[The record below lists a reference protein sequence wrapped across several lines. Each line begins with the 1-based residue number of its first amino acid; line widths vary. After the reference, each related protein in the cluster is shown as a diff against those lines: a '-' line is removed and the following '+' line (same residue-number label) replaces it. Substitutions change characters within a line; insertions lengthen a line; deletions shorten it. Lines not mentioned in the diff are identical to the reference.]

1 MSAKILD
8 GRAAAAAWKE
18 ELREWMA
25 QSRAKPCLAV
35 VSAGYDPASEVYIRQ
50 KEKACAELGIA
61 FRRCKIGAEHQL
73 MQTIRTTEQL
83 NSDDAVT
90 GIILQ
95 LPLPW
100 PLEYYQHS
108 LSSQIDPV
116 KDVDGQT
123 PYQAGMLA
131 LGGKGRCLHPCTAY
145 GIIKLLAH
153 YDLDKLAGKHAV
165 IVGRSNLVGKPLMQL
180 LLERDATVTVC
191 HSQTADLAAHTRQAD
206 LLVVAAGKPGLITA
220 DMVKPGAVV
229 VDVGI
234 NRVDGKL
241 CGDVD
246 FAAAREVAGWIT
258 PVPGGVG
265 PMTVAA
271 LMHNTIK
278 AAIWKGGIQDGNEA
292 GNDQ

>member
-18 ELREWMA
+18 RLREQMD
-25 QSRAKPCLAV
+25 QSGVKPCLAV
-35 VSAGYDPASEVYIRQ
+35 VCAGDDPASEVYIRQ
-50 KEKACAELGIA
+50 KERACAELGID
-61 FRRCKIGAEHQL
+61 FRRCKIGGEHQL
-73 MQTIRTTEQL
+73 MQAVRTIEQL

-100 PLEYYQHS
+100 PLEYYQQ
-108 LSSQIDPV
+108 LLISQIDPAR
-116 KDVDGQT
+116 DVDGLT
-123 PYQAGMLA
+123 PYQAGTLA
-131 LGGKGRCLHPCTAY
+131 LGGWIGRRLPCTAH
-145 GIIKLLAH
+145 GIMMLLAH
-153 YDLDKLAGKHAV
+153 YDIDRLAGKHAV
-165 IVGRSNLVGKPLMQL
+165 IVGRSNLVGKPLMQML
-180 LLERDATVTVC
+180 LKRDATVTVC
-191 HSQTADLAAHTRQAD
+191 HSQTADLSAHTRQAD

-220 DMVKPGAVV
+220 DMVKPGAAV

-234 NRVDGKL
+234 NRVGNRL

-246 FAAAREVAGWIT
+246 FEAVREVAGWIT

-278 AAIWKGGIQDGNEA
+278 AAMWKQR
-292 GNDQ
+292 